1 MSLSARIGGIGV
13 AGPGLAG
20 WEAARTALRDPAAW
34 VRSPTVV
41 PSPDALPPV
50 ERRRCGTNV
59 KLALGAGFEAAR
71 RSGLPPEAFATVFA
85 SSSGDGD
92 NCHAICET
100 LASEDRLISPTRFH
114 NSVHN
119 APSGYWSI
127 ASRSTRPSD
136 SIGAFDASFAAGL
149 LEALARIDGGEAP
162 VMLIAYDSPYPEPLQ
177 AARPMQD
184 GFAVALALLSPDA
197 PGPLL
202 HAAIASEA
210 ATAMAH
216 GTLEALRLG
225 VPAARS
231 LPLLA
236 LLAHGGPGV
245 AALEYLPGLAL
256 RIEVGA

>member
-1 MSLSARIGGIGV
+1 MNLAARIGGVGV
-13 AGPGLAG
+13 AGPGLAN
-20 WEAARTALRDPAAW
+20 WETARAALLDPAAW
-34 VRSPTVV
+34 IRTPTVV
-41 PSPDALPPV
+41 PVAEALPPV

-149 LEALARIDGGEAP
+149 LEALTRIAAGEAP
-162 VMLIAYDSPYPEPLQ
+162 VMLVAYDSPYPEPLQ

-184 GFAVALALLSPDA
+184 GFAVALALLPPDA
-197 PGPLL
+197 TGLL
-202 HAAIASEA
+202 LRASIASEA
-210 ATAMAH
+210 PTVLANPAF
-216 GTLEALRLG
+216 ESLRRG

-236 LLAHGGPGV
+236 LLARGVAGG

-256 RIEVGA
+256 RVEVAP